1 MSTVYTTDLA
11 PESAAQGKW
20 AAFVARSAAHR
31 ASDRVGQNSG
41 GLAVRHRRDPDFPI
55 RMDVEHGSHQQAT
68 GQLAEPVLV
77 AIATIGRAHV
87 CTTVTYALLVC
98 ALQIVQTTSQ
108 SITS

>member
-31 ASDRVGQNSG
+31 ASDRVGQNRG
-41 GLAVRHRRDPDFPI
+41 GLAVRHRPDLDLRI

-68 GQLAEPVLV
+68 GQIAERVPVDI
-77 AIATIGRAHV
+77 AINEEGEVDRSEEQTSELQSLMRDS
-87 CTTVTYALLVC
+87 YA
-98 ALQIVQTTSQ
+98 
-108 SITS
+108 